1 MFVGSGRAMENRLI
15 PGAGYPLRNITVT
28 GFSRSIKPRD
38 IKHNIGTVKNLSVAK
53 RECGEILDSFK
64 PDIAVGTGGYV
75 CYPILKAAAKLV
87 RVGKLSLS
95 QELEV
100 PEEVILP
107 DTRVFDRGVSRYTLE
122 ELLYWMITVSD
133 NTATNVVLD
142 TVGLDFVTNYCASL
156 GLKNTLCRRKMLDFA
171 AAKAGR
177 DNVTT
182 ALDQRRL
189 YWLLQTERILT
200 PELCRTAMDIL
211 CRQRSMDC
219 VLRYVP
225 DRVTFAH
232 KTGGLDGV
240 CHDSG
245 LFLAPMGPLYVG
257 IFTWEGP
264 DLDGDPVQSQKKFI
278 GRLGKA
284 VFDTYKGEVK

>member
-1 MFVGSGRAMENRLI
+1 MTREELDRFLQQEAEAFPGKCAYVIADTME
-15 PGAGYPLRNITVT
+15 GAPLHEHLGDAVVPAAST
-28 GFSRSIKPRD
+28 IKTP
-38 IKHNIGTVKNLSVAK
+38 VL
-53 RECGEILDSFK
+53 
-64 PDIAVGTGGYV
+64 
-75 CYPILKAAAKLV
+75 AAALELV
-87 RVGKLSLS
+87 RQGKLALD

-100 PEEVILP
+100 PEAVILP

-142 TVGLDFVTNYCASL
+142 TVGMAFITDYCASL
-156 GLKNTLCRRKMLDFA
+156 GLKNTLCRRKMLDFEA
-171 AAKAGR
+171 ARMGR

-200 PELCRTAMDIL
+200 PDLCRTAMDIL
-211 CRQRSMDC
+211 TRQRSMDC
-219 VLRYVP
+219 ILRYVP

-278 GRLGKA
+278 GRLGK
-284 VFDTYKGEVK
+284 VLFDACKGEQK